1 MPFDGI
7 PEGFL
12 PGPRCPRC
20 AQALREGEPTVLMHF
35 ANDREGS
42 ASVSQRYHAECARP
56 YWDTITPVLARLSS
70 FRR

>member
-12 PGPRCPRC
+12 TALP
-20 AQALREGEPTVLMHF
+20 ALREGEPTVLMHF

-42 ASVSQRYHAECARP
+42 AGVSHRYHAECARP